1 MKVKEIITKLMHCTQ
16 PKVEISV
23 MRKIVCSATLN
34 SIYAED
40 KILNEYGNRKVETIT
55 IKDNTII
62 INAH

>member
-1 MKVKEIITKLMHCTQ
+1 MKVKEIVTKLMHCTQ

-34 SIYAED
+34 NLHAED
-40 KILNEYGNRKVETIT
+40 RILNEHGNRKVETIT

-62 INAH
+62 INAN